1 MAGVEDVLVIEKAPA
16 LRTKSQGAIRLLSR
30 QQDWHV
36 ADLGSISAQLP
47 DTLSSVGAKFEPTR
61 DLQESYGEKVR
72 VYTAHRMSGLRWRA
86 SANTPQT
93 NKAVS
98 RFLPKLELVCG
109 SRQLGRLSHGRRPAG
124 GRPRTVAR

>member
-1 MAGVEDVLVIEKAPA
+1 MALAVGLKMAGVEDVLVIRLIEKAPA

-61 DLQESYGEKVR
+61 DLQESYGERNCHVDNER
-72 VYTAHRMSGLRWRA
+72 RLR
-86 SANTPQT
+86 S
-93 NKAVS
+93 
-98 RFLPKLELVCG
+98 E
-109 SRQLGRLSHGRRPAG
+109 
-124 GRPRTVAR
+124 

>member
-72 VYTAHRMSGLRWRA
+72 VYTAHRMSGLRGRA
-86 SANTPQT
+86 SANAAPNWESGVSFPPQT
-93 NKAVS
+93 
-98 RFLPKLELVCG
+98 
-109 SRQLGRLSHGRRPAG
+109 
-124 GRPRTVAR
+124 